1 MAIST
6 TIIKNSYS
14 GDGSNDTFA
23 YQFKISA
30 DADLQVIIRSA
41 LGVETVKT
49 LTTDYTVT
57 GAGNATGGNVVFESG
72 DIPTATETVV
82 IKRKTTQT
90 QTLDLVENDP
100 FTADSVESAFD
111 KNLAAIQEL
120 QEEVDRSFKVSRT
133 NTITSS
139 EFTSSATDRA
149 SKALGFDTSGDLTTI
164 ADFLPQGGDSA
175 LMTYSTT
182 TADADP
188 GAGKIRFNNTTIAS
202 VTAAYVDDVEYNAT
216 DISAWV
222 QSWDDNA
229 TNYTNRGR
237 LRVQKAGTLN
247 TWAVFNITAAITDAS
262 GYSKATLAHV
272 DSSGTFTDADK
283 VWVTFIANGVD
294 GVNPGYF
301 YKFDSGTSD
310 ADPGA
315 GEVAFNNGTYSN
327 ITEIYIDDVDQHGA
341 TTQTDTITWDDS
353 TAGTKGYVQFSD
365 ISDKS
370 TYARFKI
377 TGTATD
383 ASGYNKLAVAH
394 LVSNNTFTA
403 GDSLSVTFTAS
414 GNDGAVPG
422 YMYKFD
428 TATTDADPGA
438 GEIRFNNGTYA
449 SASAIYI
456 DDDDTNGATTSTD
469 VLTWDDSTSTIKGYL
484 HIVDTDDPT
493 TYARFSIT
501 GASTNAS
508 GYNKLAVTP
517 LVSNNT
523 FSAGDIVSVHFT
535 RQGDKGTT

>member
-23 YQFKISA
+23 YAFKISA
-30 DADLQVIIRSA
+30 AADLQVIIRSA

-57 GAGNATGGNVVFESG
+57 GAGNATGGNVVFESS

-82 IKRKTTQT
+82 IRRATTQT

-111 KNLAAIQEL
+111 KNLAAIQEI
-120 QEEVDRSFKVSRT
+120 QEQVDRSFKVSRT

-149 SKALGFDTSGDLTTI
+149 SRALGFDTSGDLTTI

-182 TADADP
+182 TTDSDP

-247 TWAVFNITAAITDAS
+247 TWAVFNITAAIVDAS

-327 ITEIYIDDVDQHGA
+327 VTVIYIDDVDQHGA

-353 TAGTKGYVQFSD
+353 TAGNKGYVQFTD
-365 ISDKS
+365 INDKT

-377 TGTATD
+377 NGAATD

-394 LVSNNTFTA
+394 VASNNTFSA
-403 GDSLSVTFTAS
+403 GDSLAITFTQS

-422 YMYKFD
+422 YLYVFD

-469 VLTWDDSTSTIKGYL
+469 VLTWDDSTSTIKGYV

-535 RQGDKGTT
+535 RQGD